1 MTQDVQA
8 MAAAANAANVLAN
21 QAVETI
27 FRMERVRLIAGLAR
41 HVGDLGLAEDLAQ
54 DALVAALANWPVGG
68 VPPNPGGWLMIA
80 AKRRAIDL
88 WRRRRMMGREEA
100 ALVHGI
106 ESQQPDPVA
115 AIEAKLDDDIG
126 DERLSLMFAACH
138 PLLSRDQRTALT
150 LKVIAGLG
158 IGDIARAFLTQETT
172 IAQRIVRAKKI
183 LRDAGISFEV
193 PRGADRHERLASVL
207 EAIYLI
213 FNEGYVASTGDHL
226 TRPKLCQE
234 ALRLGRSLTGLA
246 PKEPEA
252 RALLALME
260 LQASRLKAR
269 TNATGEA
276 VTLEHQ
282 NRALWDRLLIKRGL
296 EGLDLVQR
304 QGGANGVYALQAA
317 LAAEHAKAPRFADTR
332 WETIANLYDR
342 LLLRLPTAV
351 VALNRAVAHAMAHG
365 PAIGLELLGEIEDAP
380 ALTRYAPLYAAK
392 ADFLMRLNR
401 PHEAAALFQTA
412 AAISSNAAERAFLLK
427 RAAAC
432 QSASTKKAG

>member
-150 LKVIAGLG
+150 LKVIRAWHRRHR
-158 IGDIARAFLTQETT
+158 RAFLTQETT
-172 IAQRIVRAKKI
+172 IAQR
-183 LRDAGISFEV
+183 S
-193 PRGADRHERLASVL
+193 S
-207 EAIYLI
+207 
-213 FNEGYVASTGDHL
+213 
-226 TRPKLCQE
+226 
-234 ALRLGRSLTGLA
+234 
-246 PKEPEA
+246 
-252 RALLALME
+252 
-260 LQASRLKAR
+260 
-269 TNATGEA
+269 
-276 VTLEHQ
+276 
-282 NRALWDRLLIKRGL
+282 
-296 EGLDLVQR
+296 
-304 QGGANGVYALQAA
+304 
-317 LAAEHAKAPRFADTR
+317 APRKSCGMRVFR
-332 WETIANLYDR
+332 SKC
-342 LLLRLPTAV
+342 
-351 VALNRAVAHAMAHG
+351 RA
-365 PAIGLELLGEIEDAP
+365 E
-380 ALTRYAPLYAAK
+380 
-392 ADFLMRLNR
+392 
-401 PHEAAALFQTA
+401 QTGMSVWPRSSKRS
-412 AAISSNAAERAFLLK
+412 ISSSTRA
-427 RAAAC
+427 
-432 QSASTKKAG
+432 T

>member
-1 MTQDVQA
+1 
-8 MAAAANAANVLAN
+8 
-21 QAVETI
+21 
-27 FRMERVRLIAGLAR
+27 
-41 HVGDLGLAEDLAQ
+41 
-54 DALVAALANWPVGG
+54 VAALANWPVYG

-115 AIEAKLDDDIG
+115 AIEAKLEDDIG

-158 IGDIARAFLTQETT
+158 VSEIARAFLTQETT

-193 PRGADRHERLASVL
+193 PRGEDRHERLASVL

-213 FNEGYVASTGDHL
+213 FNEGYAASNGNDL
-226 TRPKLCQE
+226 TRPQLCQE
-234 ALRLGRSLTGLA
+234 AMRLGRSLTGLA

-260 LQASRLKAR
+260 LHASRLKAR
-269 TNATGEA
+269 ISATGEA

-282 NRALWDRLLIKRGL
+282 NRAQWDRLLIQRGL

-332 WETIANLYDR
+332 WETIASLYDR

-365 PAIGLELLGEIEDAP
+365 PAIGLELLGDIENAP
-380 ALTRYAPLYAAK
+380 ALARYAPLYAAK

-401 PHEAAALFQTA
+401 SREAAALFHKA
-412 AAISSNAAERAFLLK
+412 AHLSNNATERRFLQQ
-427 RAAAC
+427 RASAC
-432 QSASTKKAG
+432 EIASN

>member
-1 MTQDVQA
+1 
-8 MAAAANAANVLAN
+8 
-21 QAVETI
+21 
-27 FRMERVRLIAGLAR
+27 
-41 HVGDLGLAEDLAQ
+41 
-54 DALVAALANWPVGG
+54 
-68 VPPNPGGWLMIA
+68 
-80 AKRRAIDL
+80 
-88 WRRRRMMGREEA
+88 
-100 ALVHGI
+100 
-106 ESQQPDPVA
+106 
-115 AIEAKLDDDIG
+115 
-126 DERLSLMFAACH
+126 
-138 PLLSRDQRTALT
+138 
-150 LKVIAGLG
+150 
-158 IGDIARAFLTQETT
+158 
-172 IAQRIVRAKKI
+172 
-183 LRDAGISFEV
+183 
-193 PRGADRHERLASVL
+193 
-207 EAIYLI
+207 
-213 FNEGYVASTGDHL
+213 
-226 TRPKLCQE
+226 
-234 ALRLGRSLTGLA
+234 
-246 PKEPEA
+246 
-252 RALLALME
+252 ME

-332 WETIANLYDR
+332 WETIASLYDR

-432 QSASTKKAG
+432 QSASTKKAGDRSPGPLSKSLAGMI